1 MVALTIIL
9 SSGRLE
15 GKILKKMHERI
26 IKNFMDIIIM
36 TELRNGSLSGYDV
49 ISYIH
54 NKFNLLVSSGTVYSL
69 LYSLER
75 SGLVEGIWDERKRVY
90 KLTEKGEKTIDTLLS
105 ASDKIKGFM
114 ANVLKTQNIPY
125 FFTSRVPN
133 RNAKKPLSCF
143 SYERKMH
150 WRARSSVRTEHRT
163 FKLASREIRGS
174 RVQFPSGPP
183 LQKRICADSNRQL
196 PSFSVLNYV
205 VMYSAQIPFLE

>member
-75 SGLVEGIWDERKRVY
+75 NCLVEGTWDERKRVY
-90 KLTEKGEKTIDTLLS
+90 KLTEKG
-105 ASDKIKGFM
+105 
-114 ANVLKTQNIPY
+114 
-125 FFTSRVPN
+125 
-133 RNAKKPLSCF
+133 KK
-143 SYERKMH
+143 R
-150 WRARSSVRTEHRT
+150 
-163 FKLASREIRGS
+163 
-174 RVQFPSGPP
+174 
-183 LQKRICADSNRQL
+183 
-196 PSFSVLNYV
+196 
-205 VMYSAQIPFLE
+205 

>member
-1 MVALTIIL
+1 MVALTTIL
-9 SSGRLE
+9 SSGKLE

-36 TELRNGSLSGYDV
+36 TELQNGSLSGYDV

-90 KLTEKGEKTIDTLLS
+90 KLTEKGEKTIDTLLR

-114 ANVLKTQNIPY
+114 ANILKPQNTP
-125 FFTSRVPN
+125 
-133 RNAKKPLSCF
+133 
-143 SYERKMH
+143 
-150 WRARSSVRTEHRT
+150 
-163 FKLASREIRGS
+163 
-174 RVQFPSGPP
+174 
-183 LQKRICADSNRQL
+183 
-196 PSFSVLNYV
+196 
-205 VMYSAQIPFLE
+205 